1 MTASVLDSWAII
13 GWLLGEEPAR
23 TKVRELLEQASR
35 GNAKVSISLIN
46 VGEVFYLIAKRHGAV
61 HAERFLADLAMMPIQ
76 SLLPDRKLILG
87 AARLKSRYPI
97 SYADAFAA
105 ETARNQ
111 NANLMTGDPELWQL
125 CQHEP
130 IDLLWLGKKQ
140 AP

>member
-1 MTASVLDSWAII
+1 VTASVLDSWAII
-13 GWLLGEEPAR
+13 GWLQGEEPAR

-35 GNAKVSISLIN
+35 GAAKVSISLIN
-46 VGEVFYLIAKRHGAV
+46 VGEVFYLIAKRHGAAP
-61 HAERFLADLAMMPIQ
+61 AERFLADVAMMPIQ
-76 SLLPDRKLILG
+76 SLQPDRKLILS

-105 ETARNQ
+105 ETARDQ
-111 NANLMTGDPELWQL
+111 NANLVTGDPELWQL

-130 IDLLWLGKKQ
+130 IDLFWLGKRQ